1 MFNVLLLSN
10 WEKMEV
16 EEQEI
21 DLSALSTIF

>member
-21 DLSALSTIF
+21 DLSALNTIF